1 MKHMREIVV
10 RILDVPTKTES
21 AIKASRQAIASRLK
35 QDGIEYDGFLI
46 SVDTGRAYVY
56 RELKIEE
63 KQSVA

>member
-1 MKHMREIVV
+1 MREIVV
-10 RILDVPTKTES
+10 KITDVPTESES
-21 AIKASRQAIASRLK
+21 AIKASRQTIVNRLK
-35 QDGIEYDGFLI
+35 QEGIKHDGFLI